1 MSILAKIWPRHFYQL
16 THEDVLS
23 VLTTNHPV
31 TAPDILYAV
40 KDRHGLSNFWL
51 SPSKI
56 YLLLSQLERQGSISK
71 VLLNPLP
78 GSKFRRSGYVLRRPT

>member
-23 VLTTNHPV
+23 VLTTDYPV

-40 KDRHGLSNFWL
+40 KDRRGLSNFWL

-56 YLLLSQLERQGSISK
+56 YLLLAQLERQGAISK
-71 VLLNPLP
+71 VWLKPFP
-78 GSKFRRSGYVLRRPT
+78 GSKFRRRGYLLRSM